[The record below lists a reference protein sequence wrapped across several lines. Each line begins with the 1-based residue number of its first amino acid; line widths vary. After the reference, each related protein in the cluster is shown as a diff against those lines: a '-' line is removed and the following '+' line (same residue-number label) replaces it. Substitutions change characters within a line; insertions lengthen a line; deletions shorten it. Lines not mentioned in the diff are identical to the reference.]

1 MAEYRMNNIQT
12 VAPGATVVFSNDFF
26 PCNKGYIVHQND
38 SGLFQVRGIVN
49 NPCAMYGRLSI
60 DFSANIAVPSTGTAE
75 AISLAV
81 TVNGVTEP
89 ATTMIVT
96 PAAVAVDPPTDA
108 NFFNVA
114 RTVEVPIPRGC
125 CQNVSITN
133 ISTQPILVKN
143 AIIDLDRIA

>member
-1 MAEYRMNNIQT
+1 MAEYRENNVQT
-12 VAPGATVVFSNDFF
+12 VPAGGTVIFSNDFF
-26 PCNKGYIVHQND
+26 PCNKGLIIHQND

-49 NPCAMYGRLSI
+49 NPCAAYGRLAI
-60 DFSANIAVPSTGTAE
+60 DFSANIAISEGGTVE
-75 AISLAV
+75 PISLAV

-96 PAAVAVDPPTDA
+96 PAATGD
-108 NFFNVA
+108 FFNVSRA
-114 RTVEVPIPRGC
+114 VEIPIPRGC

-133 ISTQPILVKN
+133 TSTQAIDVQQ